1 MLLVVAKGRG
11 LGRLIEAFLTEL
23 GEGNPSAWL
32 FLIGLILVMGITGG
46 VTAYKRRERKRV
58 LEELAAK
65 RAARPESE
73 KPARKKQPKPE
84 KERSPEQ
91 EALRSKAPK
100 ARSRPR
106 FDWHEGE

>member
-11 LGRLIEAFLTEL
+11 LGRLIEVFLTEL

-32 FLIGLILVMGITGG
+32 FLIGLIVVGGITGG

-73 KPARKKQPKPE
+73 KPARKKRPK